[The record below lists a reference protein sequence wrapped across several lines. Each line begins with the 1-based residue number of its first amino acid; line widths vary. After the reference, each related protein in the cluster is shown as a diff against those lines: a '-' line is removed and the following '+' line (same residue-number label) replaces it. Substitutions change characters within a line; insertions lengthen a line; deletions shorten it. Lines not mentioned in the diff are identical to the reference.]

1 MVVLILLLLVAVC
14 IAGLLYVIYS
24 FSPEARWRRR
34 VHRAKRQIKHLKDA
48 ADHRLAQLHDSW
60 RQQQHRLLQET
71 LDQHLARM
79 SVKELERFPGIGPK
93 TVETL
98 RQVGLDNLQKV
109 RRRLDRLPAELRS
122 RADLVRHAV
131 LKICGEFVQTC
142 QQEPKHLQ
150 NVSAPL
156 YEEWTNLQTRY
167 QQDMHLTRESLR
179 RLDELHRELE
189 RLYEQ
194 YRQVTGAVAFWR
206 RLLLQRA
213 PGLPVAAATSPL
225 SDIESEL
232 ARLEQS
238 AWATPSRPPIP
249 TATSPA
255 ATLPQSPVADSYKN
269 SPTPAAVVP
278 PKAGPVPQPES
289 APAPTPHR
297 PAPGFTLIRPL
308 SPPAPPAIDP
318 LDLEISLLYMLA
330 RSDGRLAQQER
341 AWIADYCLRRYSRD
355 PVLSGR
361 VRSLCSYYEQAPM
374 DTAAILAKLQ
384 QCRQDKRWQE
394 IWPELQALA
403 SAGNSKN
410 GRKWQTLKQLAEIL
424 ALPLEAPNE
433 SQTSSPPQQV
443 HREQPLDEKRNGP
456 VLTFPPAT
464 PSESPLEAPA
474 QAPPSAVLSRE
485 QACQLL
491 GLSAHNSLSATYIRQ
506 RYRELL
512 PLYNPKQEEIKG
524 PEFVALAEQK
534 RRQLHEAACLL
545 LQQCGIADPQR
556 YLEEQEATQTEY
568 SRDNPTL
575 DAIFGI

>member
-1 MVVLILLLLVAVC
+1 MVVLILLLLVAGC
-14 IAGLLYVIYS
+14 IAGLLYAIYS
-24 FSPEARWRRR
+24 FSPEAHWRRR
-34 VHRAKRQIKHLKDA
+34 VRRAKRQIKHLQDG
-48 ADHRLAQLHDSW
+48 ADRRLAQLHDSW
-60 RQQQHRLLQET
+60 RQQQHRLLQEA
-71 LDQHLARM
+71 LDQHLAGM

-98 RQVGLDNLQKV
+98 RQVGLDNLQQV
-109 RRRLDRLPAELRS
+109 RRRLAHLPAELRS

-131 LKICGEFVQTC
+131 LKICREFVQTC

-150 NVSAPL
+150 DVSPRL

-167 QQDMHLTRESLR
+167 RQDLHLTRESWR
-179 RLDELHRELE
+179 RLDQLHRELE

-194 YRQVTGAVAFWR
+194 YRQVTGVVAFWR
-206 RLLLQRA
+206 RLLSKPA
-213 PGLPVAAATSPL
+213 PGVPVAAPTSPL
-225 SDIESEL
+225 ADIESEL

-238 AWATPSRPPIP
+238 PWTTPSRPPIP
-249 TATSPA
+249 PATSPA
-255 ATLPQSPVADSYKN
+255 ATLPQSPSADTNKN
-269 SPTPAAVVP
+269 SPSPAAVVP
-278 PKAGPVPQPES
+278 PKVSPVPSPVNP
-289 APAPTPHR
+289 PAATPHR
-297 PAPGFTLIRPL
+297 PASGVALIRPL

-318 LDLEISLLYMLA
+318 LDLEISVLYMLA
-330 RSDGRLAQQER
+330 RADGRLAQQER

-355 PVLSGR
+355 PVLSVR
-361 VRSLCSYYEQAPM
+361 VRSLCTYYEQAPM
-374 DTAAILAKLQ
+374 DTAAILDRLQ
-384 QCRQDKRWQE
+384 QCRQDKRWRE

-403 SAGNSKN
+403 SVGNSKN

-433 SQTSSPPQQV
+433 SQTSSSPQRV

-456 VLTFPPAT
+456 VSTSLPTAPIEP
-464 PSESPLEAPA
+464 PLETPA
-474 QAPPSAVLSRE
+474 QAPLSATLSRE

-506 RYRELL
+506 KYRELL
-512 PLYNPKQEEIKG
+512 PLYNPEQEKIKG

-534 RRQLHEAACLL
+534 RRQLRDATCLL
-545 LQQCGIADPQR
+545 LQLCGIADPQR
-556 YLEEQEATQTEY
+556 YLEEQETTTTEY

>member
-1 MVVLILLLLVAVC
+1 MVVLILLLLGAVC
-14 IAGLLYVIYS
+14 IAGLLYAIYS

-34 VHRAKRQIKHLKDA
+34 VRRAKRQIKHLKDA
-48 ADHRLAQLHDSW
+48 TDRRLAQLHDSW
-60 RQQQHRLLQET
+60 RQQQHCLLQEA
-71 LDQHLARM
+71 LDQFLASK

-98 RQVGLDNLQKV
+98 RQVGLDNLQKI
-109 RRRLDRLPAELRS
+109 RRRLDHLPAELRS

-131 LKICGEFVQTC
+131 LKICSEFGQTC
-142 QQEPKHLQ
+142 QQEPKRLQ
-150 NVSAPL
+150 DVSPRL
-156 YEEWTNLQTRY
+156 YKEWTNLQTRY
-167 QQDMHLTRESLR
+167 QQDLDLTRESLR
-179 RLDELHRELE
+179 RQDELHRELE
-189 RLYEQ
+189 RLYRQ
-194 YRQVTGAVAFWR
+194 YRQVTGVVAFWR
-206 RLLLQRA
+206 RLLLGPA
-213 PGLPVAAATSPL
+213 PGWPVAAPTSL
-225 SDIESEL
+225 LFDIESEL

-238 AWATPSRPPIP
+238 TWATPSRPRIP
-249 TATSPA
+249 PATSPA
-255 ATLPQSPVADSYKN
+255 ATLPQSPSADSNKN
-269 SPTPAAVVP
+269 SPIPAAVVP
-278 PKAGPVPQPES
+278 PKASQVPS
-289 APAPTPHR
+289 PAATPAAIPHR
-297 PAPGFTLIRPL
+297 PAPGVTLLRPL
-308 SPPAPPAIDP
+308 SPPAPPAIDT

-355 PVLSGR
+355 PILSVR
-361 VRSLCSYYEQAPM
+361 VRSLCTYYEQALI

-384 QCRQDKRWQE
+384 QCRHDKRWQE

-433 SQTSSPPQQV
+433 SQTSSPPLQV

-456 VLTFPPAT
+456 VSTSLPPA
-464 PSESPLEAPA
+464 PIEAPLEAPA
-474 QAPPSAVLSRE
+474 QAPPSAALSRE

-491 GLSAHNSLSATYIRQ
+491 GLAVHHSLSATHIRQ

-534 RRQLHEAACLL
+534 RRQLRDAACLL
-545 LQQCGIADPQR
+545 LQQCGIPDPPR
-556 YLEEQEATQTEY
+556 YLEEQETTTAEY

-575 DAIFGI
+575 DAIFGS